1 MLATFPS
8 SFFYEIVTLYVVLD
22 PVAAIPVFLAVTKG
36 LDQRQ
41 RLRVAAYAV
50 LIAFAI
56 FLFFIGIGHQ
66 LLNALHIPMASFQL
80 AGSLVLLIFG
90 LQMTLGKVSEVS
102 PTPEAGN
109 SLVQR
114 SVFPL
119 ATPCIAGSGSIMTVM
134 MLTDNVAR
142 TSAESIQTVIVLS
155 ICLAIL
161 FFALSCASWLSKIL
175 GRSGIEVI
183 TRVFGLILTSIAVTN
198 NIIAIKLSFG
208 LN

>member
-1 MLATFPS
+1 VFPS
-8 SFFYEIVTLYVVLD
+8 SFLYEVITLYVVLD
-22 PVAAIPVFLAVTKG
+22 PVAAMPVFLAATKG
-36 LDQRQ
+36 LDGRQ

-50 LIAFAI
+50 AVAFAI

-80 AGSLVLLIFG
+80 AGSIVLLIFG
-90 LQMTLGKVSEVS
+90 LQMTLGKVAEPSL
-102 PTPEAGN
+102 PDEADN
-109 SLVQR
+109 SLLQR
-114 SVFPL
+114 AIFPL

-142 TSAESIQTVIVLS
+142 TSAENLQTILVLCLCLS
-155 ICLAIL
+155 ILFVALAL
-161 FFALSCASWLSKIL
+161 ASSLSKLL

-198 NIIAIKLSFG
+198 IIIAIKISFG
-208 LN
+208 LA